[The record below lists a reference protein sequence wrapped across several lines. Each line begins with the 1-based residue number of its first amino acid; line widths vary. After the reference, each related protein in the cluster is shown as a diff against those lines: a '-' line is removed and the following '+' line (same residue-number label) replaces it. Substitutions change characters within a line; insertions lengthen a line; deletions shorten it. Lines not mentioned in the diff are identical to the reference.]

1 MNESLQNTFSTGEF
15 AALCGVTKHTLFH
28 YDKIG
33 VFSPEI
39 KRENGYRYYTTAQ
52 YDTFLVISIL
62 RELGMPLQQIKEYLG
77 RRSPEEFL
85 QLIEAE
91 TKIIDQKIEQLR
103 RNKRQMH
110 QRAAYAQEALTHPPG
125 EMILRWEPE
134 EYLVTTAEFEL
145 PSEVDKEVVLA
156 FSELIQS
163 CDSLGVDAFYTIGG
177 MVDPKQIQQG
187 RCGAYSR
194 YYVRLCEPHSS
205 ASVILKPAGVYLTA
219 YHQGYYDST
228 LPTYQ
233 KLLAFGAQQ
242 GLSLSGLFYEDV
254 LLDELALK
262 ECDQYVLKISILTT
276 AEDPTAAA
284 R

>member
-33 VFSPEI
+33 IFSPEI

-85 QLIEAE
+85 QLIEEE
-91 TKIIDQKIEQLR
+91 TRLIDQKIDQLR
-103 RNKRQMH
+103 KNKHLMH
-110 QRAAYAQEALTHPPG
+110 QRAAYAREALAHPPG
-125 EMILRWEPE
+125 EITLRREPE
-134 EYLVTTAEFEL
+134 EFLVTTGELDL
-145 PSEVDKEVVLA
+145 PSEDDKGVVLA

-163 CDSLGVDAFYTIGG
+163 CEQLGVDAFYTVGG
-177 MVDPKQIQQG
+177 MVDPVQIRAG
-187 RCGAYSR
+187 KCGEYSH
-194 YYVRLCEPHSS
+194 YYVRLCEPSNS
-205 ASVILKPAGVYLTA
+205 ATVIQKPAGVYLTA
-219 YHQGYYDST
+219 YHQGYYGST

-233 KLLAFGAQQ
+233 RLLTFGAQK
-242 GLSLSGLFYEDV
+242 GLSLIGPFYEDV

-262 ECDQYVLKISILTT
+262 DSDEYVLKISILT
-276 AEDPTAAA
+276 AAGKPTAAA
-284 R
+284 L

>member
-33 VFSPEI
+33 IFSPEI

-85 QLIEAE
+85 QLIEEE
-91 TKIIDQKIEQLR
+91 TRLIDQKIDQLR
-103 RNKRQMH
+103 KNKHLMH
-110 QRAAYAQEALTHPPG
+110 QRAAYAREALAHPPG
-125 EMILRWEPE
+125 EITLRREPE
-134 EYLVTTAEFEL
+134 EFLVTTGELDL
-145 PSEVDKEVVLA
+145 PSEDDKGVVLA

-163 CDSLGVDAFYTIGG
+163 CEQLGVDAFYTVGG
-177 MVDPKQIQQG
+177 MVDPVQIRAG
-187 RCGAYSR
+187 KCGEYSH
-194 YYVRLCEPHSS
+194 YYVRLCEPSNN
-205 ASVILKPAGVYLTA
+205 AAVIQKPAGVYLTA
-219 YHQGYYDST
+219 YHQGYYGST

-233 KLLAFGAQQ
+233 RLLTFGAQK
-242 GLSLSGLFYEDV
+242 GLSLIGPFYEDV

-262 ECDQYVLKISILTT
+262 DSDEYVLKISILT
-276 AEDPTAAA
+276 AAGKPTAAA
-284 R
+284 P

>member
-33 VFSPEI
+33 IFSPEI

-85 QLIEAE
+85 QLIEEE
-91 TKIIDQKIEQLR
+91 TRLIDQKIDQLR
-103 RNKRQMH
+103 KNKHLMH
-110 QRAAYAQEALTHPPG
+110 QRAAYAREALAHPPG
-125 EMILRWEPE
+125 EITLRREPE
-134 EYLVTTAEFEL
+134 EFLVTTGELDL
-145 PSEVDKEVVLA
+145 PSEDDKGVVLA

-163 CDSLGVDAFYTIGG
+163 CEQLGVDAFYTVGG
-177 MVDPKQIQQG
+177 MVDPVQIRAG
-187 RCGAYSR
+187 KCGEYSH
-194 YYVRLCEPHSS
+194 YYVRLCEPSNS
-205 ASVILKPAGVYLTA
+205 AAVIQKPAGVYLTA
-219 YHQGYYDST
+219 YHQGYYGST

-233 KLLAFGAQQ
+233 RLLTFGAQK
-242 GLSLSGLFYEDV
+242 GLSLIGPFYEDV

-262 ECDQYVLKISILTT
+262 DSDEYVLKISILT
-276 AEDPTAAA
+276 AAGKPTAAA
-284 R
+284 L